1 MHERMDA
8 LNCTGSNL
16 SQIAGEDPD
25 FLLYQFVVNAYITAP
40 LCLLGLLGNTLA
52 FFTLMRDTKRSVTF
66 FLLRAMAV
74 MDNLVL
80 IIALLLVLPTVH
92 PNTGLLKCFSEIG
105 YIMDTWIWPL
115 GMTFQTAAVWLVVV
129 VTVDR
134 YIAVKMPHRVRNN
147 EIGYIMDTWIWPLGM
162 TFQTAAVWLVV
173 VVTVDRYI
181 AVKMPHR
188 VRSLSTIS
196 KAKIATAT
204 VSLIS
209 VLFNLPRFFEFYI
222 SYDLT
227 CVDNTTTTTL
237 KPVSVPTALQE
248 DQDYHYVYTFALYC
262 LVNFVIPL
270 ATLIFLNINL
280 ILVVHRAN
288 TDRRI
293 MSVQSLRA
301 ASRNQASSET
311 NITFMLILVVCVFIV
326 CQLPALVTQIWY
338 AVDPEQTG
346 YKYLGEL
353 SNLMVTCN
361 SAVNFLIYCAFGKR
375 FRELLRETF
384 CGRHS
389 RRKGRSSF
397 HRSSD
402 RYTESIL
409 LKDT

>member
-1 MHERMDA
+1 MDA

-92 PNTGLLKCFSEIG
+92 PNTGLLKCFS
-105 YIMDTWIWPL
+105 
-115 GMTFQTAAVWLVVV
+115 
-129 VTVDR
+129 
-134 YIAVKMPHRVRNN
+134 